1 MQNHVHL
8 YSLIWVCVVCI
19 MLDGSFL
26 LPHEKVA
33 DLLIYLIVSGV
44 REITLHVINSKSK
57 FYALKYTVG
66 IGEANNTTL

>member
-1 MQNHVHL
+1 
-8 YSLIWVCVVCI
+8 
-19 MLDGSFL
+19 MLDDSFL
-26 LPHEKVA
+26 LPHEIVA

-66 IGEANNTTL
+66 IGEANNTIL